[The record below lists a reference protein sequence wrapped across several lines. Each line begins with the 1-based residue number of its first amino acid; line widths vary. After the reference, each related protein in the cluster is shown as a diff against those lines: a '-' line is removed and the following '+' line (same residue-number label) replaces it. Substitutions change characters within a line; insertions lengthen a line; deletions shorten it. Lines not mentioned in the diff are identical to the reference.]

1 MVFFILWL
9 GHINIEDKKY
19 LNYVVYTDKDLNG
32 IAANT
37 PINYKGIQIGS
48 VKSVGFDK
56 GHLGVVKLIIQI
68 QSKVPVKRD
77 SSLKVESQGLVG
89 LKYLSL
95 IQSNSKEF
103 YTENDHERIL
113 HYEQS
118 FLEQL
123 TGDAGRISN
132 EVLYII
138 KNIDKLLSPQNIE
151 NLSKIIASIQKTTQ
165 GLDKTKNAIDV
176 LLAKATQTLD
186 KGEEL
191 LTHVQTL
198 SDHVQ
203 TLADHGNRLVL
214 DIDSKIRDKQYDFKT
229 MLTPLVMQMQ
239 LSLRNIDNFVQK
251 GSSLIDKFDANPY
264 KTIFGDRKWNGQS
277 LIRAWHSVCMVAWI
291 SISNRFYPRSPP
303 MISMRRKWHPKNAP
317 RPRVL
322 A

>member
-1 MVFFILWL
+1 MERHVNYTLIGGLFLACMVAMVFFILWL
-9 GHINIEDKKY
+9 GHVNIEDKKY

-56 GHLGVVKLIIQI
+56 GHLGVVKLMIQI

-165 GLDKTKNAIDV
+165 GLDKTKDAIDI
-176 LLAKATQTLD
+176 LLAKATQTLG

-191 LTHVQTL
+191 VTHVQTL

-264 KTIFGDRKWNGQS
+264 KTIFGDRK
-277 LIRAWHSVCMVAWI
+277 
-291 SISNRFYPRSPP
+291 
-303 MISMRRKWHPKNAP
+303 
-317 RPRVL
+317 
-322 A
+322 